1 MTPSQMNEVILC
13 ALVSGKHTLQEIA
26 EAIQEKAGDIRKRL
40 DVLIDV
46 GLIESS
52 NGETAKVYG
61 LTAKGAAE
69 VKRIQ
74 QSERGEQSS
83 LPEPRTLENGVTLKI
98 RVTPPTA
105 KLEDQIIPSP
115 QEALGGDDPYTIV
128 VQELVMIPRIAVKRA
143 GTQIVLSK
151 SMLLGDPVEEL
162 AIPMASV
169 DKLIHALRMIRS
181 AVGVVA

>member
-1 MTPSQMNEVILC
+1 MTLSQMNEVILC

-26 EAIQEKAGDIRKRL
+26 DAIQEKAGDIRKRL

-74 QSERGEQSS
+74 QAERSEQV
-83 LPEPRTLENGVTLKI
+83 LPEPRTLDNGVTLKI

-105 KLEDQIIPSP
+105 KLEDQVIPSP

-128 VQELVMIPRIAVKRA
+128 VQELVMIPRIVVKRA
-143 GTQIVLSK
+143 GTEIVLSK

-162 AIPMASV
+162 VIPMASV